1 MGDALGAE
9 LSLSGAAVKANP
21 VLFERIRR
29 KSPSV
34 TESFTIV
41 CTLLSSNP
49 LVTTKEKS
57 SSI

>member
-21 VLFERIRR
+21 VLLERITR

-34 TESFTIV
+34 TESFTID
-41 CTLLSSNP
+41 CTSLSSNP
-49 LVTTKEKS
+49 LITVTEKS
-57 SSI
+57 SST